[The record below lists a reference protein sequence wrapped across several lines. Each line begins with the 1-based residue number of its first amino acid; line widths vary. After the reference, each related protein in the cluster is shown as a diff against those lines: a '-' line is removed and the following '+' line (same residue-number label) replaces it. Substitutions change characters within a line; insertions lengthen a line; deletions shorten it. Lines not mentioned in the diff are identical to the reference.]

1 MKCFNAVT
9 IYKEVILS
17 NRAICIRRTL
27 LIIDSHCITAKL
39 RLSKAYTSLQ
49 Q

>member
-1 MKCFNAVT
+1 MKCFNAAE

-17 NRAICIRRTL
+17 NGAIRIKETI